1 VRTAGKLDYCQ
12 LILVQ
17 RMCSYKIYIEK
28 HIKRQVEIIAPDQAN
43 TDSMKCDE
51 KYPQCSRC
59 LNLGKI
65 CSGYRDQSSLLFR
78 DETSKTKDKIRQRK
92 RLEHG
97 RETQWLKNAASS
109 VTMTSFMKCM
119 APHPPLLPSKEQIA
133 ICHFYHSTIENLSV
147 EDPTLYLQE
156 QLPRLHAA
164 CNQGSAL
171 HLALEA
177 VSLVGS
183 AEIIPQ
189 ANQLGLGR
197 YLKAVQ
203 ALREAIQTERLSSD
217 FQALYGVL
225 LLCGYEVSF

>member
-1 VRTAGKLDYCQ
+1 
-12 LILVQ
+12 
-17 RMCSYKIYIEK
+17 MCSYKIYIEK